1 MSHTKVSQLTG
12 LNTRALAEHREQLGI
27 TYLGKTFAVFSDPPL
42 EVRQKLRNIMDRIR
56 AQHGG
61 FYWEYRSLI
70 AVRNKLITGKN
81 VTVKD
86 D

>member
-1 MSHTKVSQLTG
+1 MSHTKVGQLTD
-12 LNTRALAEHREQLGI
+12 LNIRALAEHREPLGI
-27 TYLGKTFAVFSDPPL
+27 THLGKTFVVFSDPPP
-42 EVRQKLRNIMDRIR
+42 EVLDEMRNIMDRIR

-61 FYWEYRSLI
+61 RHWEYRSLI
-70 AVRNKLITGKN
+70 AVRNKLTIGKN

>member
-12 LNTRALAEHREQLGI
+12 LNTRALAEHREPLGI
-27 TYLGKTFAVFSDPPL
+27 THLGKTFAVFSDPPL
-42 EVRQKLRNIMDRIR
+42 EVLDEMRNIMDCIR
-56 AQHGG
+56 AQRGG
-61 FYWEYRSLI
+61 QHWEYRSLI